1 MVIGMLPIARII
13 IDRNADCLGNGVD
26 IGTDTGTGEWVNG

>member
-13 IDRNADCLGNGVD
+13 IDRNADCLGNGMT